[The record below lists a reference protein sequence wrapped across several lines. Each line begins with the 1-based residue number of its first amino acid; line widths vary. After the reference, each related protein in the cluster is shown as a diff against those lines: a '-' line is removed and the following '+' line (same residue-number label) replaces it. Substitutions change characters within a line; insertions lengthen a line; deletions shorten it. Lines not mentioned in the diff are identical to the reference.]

1 MTWGS
6 GLNSLFNL
14 VFLPGINGPPPPPPL
29 ISNSIQELEPQKTNE
44 NPTIIE
50 KINVED
56 VIKNLSETIQK
67 AESAGKIDTKKA
79 TDISKRIKLFEEKWI
94 KGQLNDKVQIGMNS
108 LGKHLVMDEI
118 PEAEKLQQRL
128 NIEYPS
134 LCTPW
139 MVAIR
144 QLILALKNTW
154 RSRP

>member
-1 MTWGS
+1 M
-6 GLNSLFNL
+6 F
-14 VFLPGINGPPPPPPL
+14 FPGINVPPPPPPL
-29 ISNSIQELEPQKTNE
+29 TSNSIIPKVEQKELEPQTNE
-44 NPTIIE
+44 NPTTE
-50 KINVED
+50 QINVED
-56 VIKNLSETIQK
+56 VIKNLNETVQK

-94 KGQLNDKVQIGMNS
+94 KGQLNDKVQMGMCS

-118 PEAEKLQQRL
+118 QDAEKLQQKL

-144 QLILALKNTW
+144 QLILALKSTT
-154 RSRP
+154 